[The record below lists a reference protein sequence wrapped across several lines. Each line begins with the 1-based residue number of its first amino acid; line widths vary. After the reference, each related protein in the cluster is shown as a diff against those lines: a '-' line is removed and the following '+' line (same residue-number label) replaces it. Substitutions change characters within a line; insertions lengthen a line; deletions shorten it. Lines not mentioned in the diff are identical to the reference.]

1 MDEGAQDRDTD
12 RELLALID
20 AVVAELHPGRAPAA
34 LDLDSDLSRDAGLD
48 SLGRIEL
55 MLRIQQRFGV
65 RLADED
71 AIAAATPRALRA
83 AMDAAPTADSAPR
96 PGPPRAATAPAEAGA
111 EPETASTLVEVL
123 DHRAATHPDGIHVRL
138 LGDDGDADQ
147 LSFGDLRTGALAVA
161 AGLRARGIEPGDT
174 VALMLPTGLDFFLAF
189 HGVLRAG
196 GVPIPLYPPVRTEE
210 LESHARRLAAIL
222 ENAGARLFI
231 ATDRTRPAGRVLQ
244 GLVPTLE
251 SVATVDQLRG
261 SGEPPETVHRA
272 ATDLAFLQY
281 TSGTTGAPKGVM
293 LTHANLLA
301 NIRAMG
307 HAVGAQPSDR
317 FVSWLPLYHD
327 MGLIGACLATLYYGI
342 EVILMS
348 PLQFMARPERWLWA
362 IHRYG
367 GTISAGPNFAYD
379 LCAGRIRDEDLQG
392 LDLSG
397 WRLAF
402 NGAEPVSAD
411 TLERFTRRFAPHGF
425 RATAMMPVYGLAES
439 SVGLAFPPTG
449 RGARIDRVER
459 TALERDGRAE
469 PAGNEQTDALRF
481 VACGSAL
488 RGHGLRVVDGDGN
501 PLPERTEG
509 RVQFNGPSCT
519 RGYYANPE
527 ATAELFTADEW
538 LESGDRGYLA
548 EGEIYLTGRIKDMLI
563 RAGRNLYPQDIEA
576 AVAAVD
582 GIRKNNVAAF
592 ATTAARQGDGPTPGA
607 AERLIV
613 MAETRVTD
621 PAQRERLLADATR
634 AAAGVIEG
642 GPDEIV
648 LVGPRTIPKTSSG
661 KIRRGDC
668 RALYERGTAG
678 RAHGTAA
685 QIARLLATTAGS
697 ALRRAPRTAARKAFG
712 FWCWVVGLGFGI
724 PAAVVMIATPGA
736 RLRSAVARA
745 LARALIALAGVR
757 LRVSGDVHH
766 PEPRVIV
773 ANHAS
778 YLDGLFLRAAL
789 PGPLVFVA
797 KRELARHTPVRWFLT
812 RIGAAFVERDDPRRG
827 LDDLARIEKR
837 ARQGESVVAFAE
849 GRLAD
854 GAGLRDFRMGPF
866 VVAARTGMPVM
877 PVAVRGTRRLLRAS
891 ALLPAPSAV
900 EITVGEALAPTG
912 TTWSDALALRQE
924 SRAFIAE
931 YCGEPDLADSSATVL
946 RNL

>member
-1 MDEGAQDRDTD
+1 MDPRAEDRDTD
-12 RELLALID
+12 SELIALIGE
-20 AVVAELHPGRAPAA
+20 VVAELHPDRPRPV

-65 RLADED
+65 RLTDDD
-71 AIAAATPRALRA
+71 AIAAATPRALRD
-83 AMDAAPTADSAPR
+83 AMASAPVTDTASASTTR
-96 PGPPRAATAPAEAGA
+96 SAGSAVAVPGTEPATAETLVDVLDQRAATA
-111 EPETASTLVEVL
+111 
-123 DHRAATHPDGIHVRL
+123 PDGIHVRL
-138 LGDDGDADQ
+138 LGEDGETGR
-147 LSFGDLRTGALAVA
+147 LSFGELRTGALAVA

-222 ENAGARLFI
+222 ENAAARLFI
-231 ATDRTRPAGRVLQ
+231 ASERTRPAGRVLQ
-244 GLVPTLE
+244 GLVPTLG
-251 SVATVDQLRG
+251 SVATVDRLRV
-261 SGEPPETVHRA
+261 SGEPPETVRRA
-272 ATDLAFLQY
+272 TNDLAFLQY

-307 HAVGAQPSDR
+307 PAVGAESSDR

-379 LCAGRIRDEDLQG
+379 LCAGRIRDAALEG
-392 LDLSG
+392 LDLSS

-411 TLERFTRRFAPHGF
+411 TLERFTGRFAPYGF
-425 RATAMMPVYGLAES
+425 RAEAMMPVYGLAES
-439 SVGLAFPPTG
+439 SVGLAFPPPG

-469 PAGNEQTDALRF
+469 PAGADHADVLRF

-488 RGHGLRVVDGDGN
+488 RGHGLRVVDRGGN
-501 PLPERTEG
+501 PLPERREG
-509 RVQFNGPSCT
+509 RVQFHGPSCT
-519 RGYYANPE
+519 AGYFANPE
-527 ATAELFTADEW
+527 ATAELFSDDGW

-548 EGEIYLTGRIKDMLI
+548 DGEIHLTGRIKDMLI

-576 AVAAVD
+576 AVAAVE

-592 ATTAARQGDGPTPGA
+592 ATTASRQGAGATPGGP
-607 AERLIV
+607 ERLVV
-613 MAETRVTD
+613 MAETRVAA
-621 PAQRERLLADATR
+621 PGERDRLIAAARR
-634 AAAGVIEG
+634 AAAEVVEG
-642 GPDEIV
+642 GPDEVV

-668 RALYERGTAG
+668 RALYEQGTVGGARGTV
-678 RAHGTAA
+678 T
-685 QIARLLATTAGS
+685 QILRLITAGAGS
-697 ALRRAPRTAARKAFG
+697 TLRRAPRAAARGAFAG
-712 FWCWVVGLGFGI
+712 WCWVVGVGFGL
-724 PAAVVMIATPGA
+724 PAAVLTVATPGA
-736 RLRSAVARA
+736 RLRSAVAQA
-745 LARALIALAGVR
+745 LARTLIALAGVG
-757 LRVSGDVHH
+757 LRVTGGTGRPGPYVM
-766 PEPRVIV
+766 VV
-773 ANHAS
+773 NHAS

-789 PGPLVFVA
+789 PGRLVFVA
-797 KRELARHTPVRWFLT
+797 KRELARHAPVRWFLA
-812 RIGAAFVERDDPRRG
+812 RIGAAFVDRDDPRQG
-827 LDDLARIEKR
+827 LDDLERIEAR

-866 VVAARTGMPVM
+866 VVAARTGLPVV
-877 PVAVRGTRRLLRAS
+877 PIALRGTRQLLRAS
-891 ALLPAPSAV
+891 SRLPTRSAV
-900 EITVGEALAPTG
+900 EITIGGAIRPAG
-912 TTWSDALALRQE
+912 DAWNDALALRQQARE
-924 SRAFIAE
+924 FIAGH
-931 YCGEPDLADSSATVL
+931 CGEPDLAGSGTGVIG
-946 RNL
+946 NL